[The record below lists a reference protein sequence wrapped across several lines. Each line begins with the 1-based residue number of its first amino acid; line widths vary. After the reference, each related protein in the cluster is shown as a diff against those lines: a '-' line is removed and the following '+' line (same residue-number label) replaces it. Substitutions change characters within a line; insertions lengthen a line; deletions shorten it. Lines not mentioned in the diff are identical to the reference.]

1 MASGIT
7 HDGRP
12 QPVPKKL
19 GEGAQAGLE
28 MVRHGEDV
36 IKRDSRPSAWGTGA
50 RAVLCAAAQGPGRA
64 ARPRGRCQGK
74 GLEPVFAVHLTLRP
88 FSGRPSFG
96 SDISN
101 LPDVSWGSSC

>member
-50 RAVLCAAAQGPGRA
+50 RAVLCAAREGQ
-64 ARPRGRCQGK
+64 RGRRGGAREK
-74 GLEPVFAVHLTLRP
+74 ARSLR
-88 FSGRPSFG
+88 SRC
-96 SDISN
+96 
-101 LPDVSWGSSC
+101 V

>member
-50 RAVLCAAAQGPGRA
+50 HCAVRGRSGPGKGSAAAGAVPGK
-64 ARPRGRCQGK
+64 RPGACVRG
-74 GLEPVFAVHLTLRP
+74 A
-88 FSGRPSFG
+88 
-96 SDISN
+96 SN
-101 LPDVSWGSSC
+101 T

>member
-7 HDGRP
+7 QDGRP

-50 RAVLCAAAQGPGRA
+50 RGRSGPGKGSAAAGAEPGK
-64 ARPRGRCQGK
+64 RPGACVRG
-74 GLEPVFAVHLTLRP
+74 A
-88 FSGRPSFG
+88 
-96 SDISN
+96 SN
-101 LPDVSWGSSC
+101 T

>member
-36 IKRDSRPSAWGTGA
+36 IKRDSRPSAWGTGPGKGS
-50 RAVLCAAAQGPGRA
+50 AAAGAEPGK
-64 ARPRGRCQGK
+64 RPGACVRG
-74 GLEPVFAVHLTLRP
+74 A
-88 FSGRPSFG
+88 
-96 SDISN
+96 SN
-101 LPDVSWGSSC
+101 T